1 MNYIINEEQLD
12 RIIKPYFDKRFKD
25 SEYDTRKS
33 GFEDLWTGYWV
44 TKDGF
49 SRLLIGHPANDDG
62 GIWFSNGEILDGWT
76 YFDIKPEQFYDSLKR
91 YLEKTYEI
99 KIGDVM

>member
-1 MNYIINEEQLD
+1 
-12 RIIKPYFDKRFKD
+12 
-25 SEYDTRKS
+25 
-33 GFEDLWTGYWV
+33 
-44 TKDGF
+44 
-49 SRLLIGHPANDDG
+49 LIGHPANDDG

>member
-1 MNYIINEEQLD
+1 
-12 RIIKPYFDKRFKD
+12 
-25 SEYDTRKS
+25 
-33 GFEDLWTGYWV
+33 
-44 TKDGF
+44 
-49 SRLLIGHPANDDG
+49 
-62 GIWFSNGEILDGWT
+62 LDGWT